1 MNLWNYIEAGFQKT
15 VSKSFVCA
23 LSLLAFASCDDYVTV
38 DLPPT
43 QLTASAVFEDKMSAN
58 AAMVEVYA
66 KMRKTGIFSGTSSG
80 VSVAIGAYADELDY
94 FGDDTKGISFF
105 YANALLPSFADVSTL
120 WNNSYSQ
127 IYGANAVLGGV
138 EKSTALLQTDKD
150 QLRGEAL
157 FARSLVHLYLVQ
169 LYGATPYITST
180 DYRINSKATKMSV
193 MDLYPKLIAD
203 LEEASTLLPESYI
216 SVDRV
221 RPNRFAAKA
230 LLARVYLY
238 NGNWAEAANEASA
251 VLNHTDLYRPVP
263 NLAATFKKQSTA
275 TIWQFMP
282 GVAGQ
287 NTDEATTF
295 IFTAGPP
302 PLVALSP
309 SLMSAFEAGDL
320 RKSTWTK
327 AVTKASSTWYH
338 ADKYKTKG
346 NSGTSVE
353 YSVVL
358 RLSEQYL
365 IRAEARARQG
375 DLIGAKEDLN
385 VIRTAA
391 GLGTTTAVTDIAI
404 IDAVLRERR
413 VELFTEYGHRFFDLK
428 RYGTVNAILS
438 LVKPGWEVTDSLLP
452 LPETEL
458 LVNPNLLPQNSGY

>member
-1 MNLWNYIEAGFQKT
+1 MNLWNYIEAGSQKA
-15 VSKSFVCA
+15 VSRSFVCA
-23 LSLLAFASCDDYVTV
+23 LTFLTFSSCDDYVTV

-105 YANALLPSFADVSTL
+105 YGNALLPSFGDVSTL

-127 IYGANAVLGGV
+127 IYGA
-138 EKSTALLQTDKD
+138 
-150 QLRGEAL
+150 
-157 FARSLVHLYLVQ
+157 
-169 LYGATPYITST
+169 TPYITST
-180 DYRINSKATKMSV
+180 DYRTNSKAAKMSV

-203 LEEASTLLPESYI
+203 LEEASTLLPEAYI
-216 SVDRV
+216 SADRV

-251 VLNHTDLYRPVP
+251 VLNHTDLYRPVS
-263 NLAATFKKQSTA
+263 NLAATFKKQSTT

-309 SLMSAFEAGDL
+309 SLMSAFETGDL
-320 RKSTWTK
+320 RKSSWTK
-327 AVTKASSTWYH
+327 AVTKTSSTWYH

-353 YSVVL
+353 YSIVL

-375 DLIGAKEDLN
+375 ELSGAKEDLN

-391 GLGTTTAVTDIAI
+391 GLGNTTAATDVAI

-413 VELFTEYGHRFFDLK
+413 VELFAEYGHRFFDLK
-428 RYGTVNAILS
+428 RYGTVNAVLS
-438 LVKPGWEVTDSLLP
+438 VVKRGWEATDSLLP

-458 LVNPNLLPQNSGY
+458 LVNPNLLPQNPGY